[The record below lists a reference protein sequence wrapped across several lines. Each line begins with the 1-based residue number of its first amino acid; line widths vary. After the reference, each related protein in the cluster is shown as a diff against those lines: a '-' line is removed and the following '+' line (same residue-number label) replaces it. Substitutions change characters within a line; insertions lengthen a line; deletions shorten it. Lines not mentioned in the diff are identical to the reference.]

1 MRWIAGPHWIM
12 HSHLF
17 DPDEYECS
25 RCGAVFNKKYP
36 ACPNCGTSLGM
47 EKEEQDWD
55 STSSPMAENNFPILT
70 RMNKKHRQGR
80 FCSCRNTVFIVL
92 PDSL

>member
-1 MRWIAGPHWIM
+1 MRRIVGPHWIM

-36 ACPNCGTSLGM
+36 ACPNCGISLGL
-47 EKEEQDWD
+47 EKEEQDWVD
-55 STSSPMAENNFPILT
+55 EAEELSWIL
-70 RMNKKHRQGR
+70 
-80 FCSCRNTVFIVL
+80 
-92 PDSL
+92 DDD

>member
-1 MRWIAGPHWIM
+1 MRRIVEPHWIK

-25 RCGAVFNKKYP
+25 RCGAVFKKKYP

-47 EKEEQDWD
+47 EKEEQDWVD
-55 STSSPMAENNFPILT
+55 EAEEFSWIL
-70 RMNKKHRQGR
+70 
-80 FCSCRNTVFIVL
+80 
-92 PDSL
+92 DDE

>member
-1 MRWIAGPHWIM
+1 MRRIVGPHWIK

-36 ACPNCGTSLGM
+36 ACPNCGTSLGL
-47 EKEEQDWD
+47 EKEEQDAYVYFKISKND
-55 STSSPMAENNFPILT
+55 LIEG
-70 RMNKKHRQGR
+70 K
-80 FCSCRNTVFIVL
+80 
-92 PDSL
+92 